1 MAKKLITQ
9 IKLQIKA
16 GQANPAPPIG
26 PALGQ
31 HGVNIM
37 DFCSQFNNQTKD
49 KGDLIFP
56 VVIDVF
62 EDRSFSFIIKTPPT
76 AVLIKMALNI
86 SKGSSQ
92 SFKEKV
98 GKLTQSQV
106 EDIAKTKLPDLNT
119 NDIEAAKR
127 TVMGTAKN
135 MGVEVSDN

>member
-37 DFCSQFNNQTKD
+37 DFCNQFNNQTKD

-76 AVLIKMALNI
+76 AVLIKMALNLP
-86 SKGSSQ
+86 KGSSQ
-92 SFKEKV
+92 SLKEKV
-98 GKLTQSQV
+98 GKLTKVQI

-119 NDIEAAKR
+119 NNIEAAKKIII
-127 TVMGTAKN
+127 GTAKN
-135 MGVEVSDN
+135 MGVEVSEN

>member
-37 DFCSQFNNQTKD
+37 DFCNQFNNQTKD

-92 SFKEKV
+92 SLKEKV
-98 GKLTQSQV
+98 GKLTKVQI

-119 NDIEAAKR
+119 NNIEAAKKIII
-127 TVMGTAKN
+127 GTAKN
-135 MGVEVSDN
+135 MGVEVSEN

>member
-37 DFCSQFNNQTKD
+37 DFCNQFNNQTKD

-92 SFKEKV
+92 SLKEKV
-98 GKLTQSQV
+98 GKLTKVQI

-119 NDIEAAKR
+119 NNIEAAKKIII
-127 TVMGTAKN
+127 GTAKN
-135 MGVEVSDN
+135 MGVEVPEN

>member
-16 GQANPAPPIG
+16 RQANPAPPIG

-37 DFCSQFNNQTKD
+37 DFCNQFNNQTKD

-92 SFKEKV
+92 SLKEKV
-98 GKLTQSQV
+98 GKLTKVQI

-119 NDIEAAKR
+119 NNIEAAKKIII
-127 TVMGTAKN
+127 GTAKN
-135 MGVEVSDN
+135 MGVEVSEN

>member
-37 DFCSQFNNQTKD
+37 DFCNQFNNQTKD

-86 SKGSSQ
+86 PKGSSQ
-92 SFKEKV
+92 SLKEKV
-98 GKLTQSQV
+98 GKLTKVQI

-119 NDIEAAKR
+119 NNIEAAKKIII
-127 TVMGTAKN
+127 GTAKN
-135 MGVEVSDN
+135 MGVEVSEN